1 MDLIKEE
8 RLISDLRQ
16 LSDEVQDR
24 RKFHEAAKPLLEAMS
39 EPDFIAYVFEKNLN
53 DPKYLKRAWSTYEIP
68 FLYIDETNHY
78 YTKYH
83 IFPPVESRDT
93 EKAANI
99 VHHHNNYL
107 LTSFT
112 VQGPGYHTM
121 HFAKEIQELEGNE
134 VKLKLEKDFFH
145 GNREFSLVDS
155 YEPHIVFNMNKLTTT
170 LVLWS
175 PDQKHLTDGLRNHP
189 LIKPFKKP
197 IIATINALKLNR
209 IVGVSDAKVYQ
220 WYVQDGKSYKILEE
234 DYFGMYK
241 AVLGPEIDEFFTQAV
256 SLFVQQS
263 RYNNQEFLQSKIDS
277 DDTPDHWKKWLG
289 YLIEGKTIPE
299 VYGKEEINIP
309 SKKITQSE
317 VRKACS

>member
-1 MDLIKEE
+1 MRADKLIN
-8 RLISDLRQ
+8 DLRK
-16 LSDEVQDR
+16 LSDEVEDR
-24 RKFHEAAKPLLEAMS
+24 RQFHEAAKSLLHAMS
-39 EPDFIAYVFEKNLN
+39 EPEFIAYIFEKNLN
-53 DPKYLKRAWSTYEIP
+53 DSKYLTRAWSTYEIP
-68 FLYIDETNHY
+68 FLYIDETNQY

-83 IFPPVESRDT
+83 VFPPVKSRDT

-121 HFAKEIQELEGNE
+121 HFAKDVRELDGNE
-134 VKLKLEKDFFH
+134 VELKIEKDFFH
-145 GNREFSLVDS
+145 GNSEFSLVDS
-155 YEPHIVFNMNKLTTT
+155 YEPHIVFNMDKLTTT

-197 IIATINALKLNR
+197 IIAMINALKLNR
-209 IVGVSDAKVYQ
+209 AVGVSDAKVYQ
-220 WYVQDGKSYKILEE
+220 WYVQDGKSYRILEE

-263 RYNNQEFLQSKIDS
+263 GYNNQEFLRSKMS
-277 DDTPDHWKKWLG
+277 DVSTPSHWKKWLG
-289 YLIEGKTIPE
+289 YLLDGNTIPE
-299 VYGKEEINIP
+299 VFGKEEINVP
-309 SKKITQSE
+309 RKKITKEE
-317 VRKACS
+317 VRLACS